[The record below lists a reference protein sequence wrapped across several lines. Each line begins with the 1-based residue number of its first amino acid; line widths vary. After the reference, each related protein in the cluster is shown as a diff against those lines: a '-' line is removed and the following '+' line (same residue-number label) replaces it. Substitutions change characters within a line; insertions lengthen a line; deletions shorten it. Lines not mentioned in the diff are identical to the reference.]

1 MKAVYLL
8 PPQNRSIRDRLFQ
21 FLRLLRRRM
30 RYNRNCPTS
39 LPTHQRLRL
48 HFTYL
53 QLYWGKI
60 TEFQQAVGLEAA
72 YFCPRE
78 QFELIVLVTRMAE
91 REMKHTALPL
101 GKIMDNWKDY
111 LAALNSLSYD
121 INPYEFSE
129 RCSRCHN
136 LLEEI
141 NNPASADG
149 TPIKMDTAHFFRL
162 AGASP
167 GPKLKVVGI
176 D

>member
-1 MKAVYLL
+1 MKALYLL
-8 PPQNRSIRDRLFQ
+8 PPQNRTLRERILQHF
-21 FLRLLRRRM
+21 RLLRRRFS
-30 RYNRNCPTS
+30 YHRNCPTS

-53 QLYWGKI
+53 QLYWSKI
-60 TEFQQAVGLEAA
+60 TELQHAVGLEAA
-72 YFCPRE
+72 YFCPLD

-91 REMKHTALPL
+91 RDMKRTVLPF

-111 LAALNSLSYD
+111 LATFNSLSYD

-129 RCSRCHN
+129 RCSRCEA
-136 LLEEI
+136 LLEDI
-141 NNPASADG
+141 NNPTSADG
-149 TPIKMDTAHFFRL
+149 SPIKMDTAHFFRL

-167 GPKLKVVGI
+167 GPRLKVVGI

>member
-1 MKAVYLL
+1 MKAVHLL
-8 PPQNRSIRDRLFQ
+8 PVQNRSIKERLFQ
-21 FLRLLRRRM
+21 FLRMARRRM

-53 QLYWGKI
+53 QLYWSKI

-78 QFELIVLVTRMAE
+78 QFELIFLVTRMAE
-91 REMKHTALPL
+91 RDMKHTVLPF
-101 GKIMDNWKDY
+101 GRIIDKWKDY
-111 LAALNSLSYD
+111 LAGFNSLSFD
-121 INPYEFSE
+121 INPYEFAE
-129 RCSRCHN
+129 RCSRCES

-141 NNPASADG
+141 NNPSGADG
-149 TPIKMDTAHFFRL
+149 SPIKMDTAHFFRL

-167 GPKLKVVGI
+167 GPKLKLVENQ
-176 D
+176 